1 MSDRIGIVGG
11 TFDTIHNGHLLLAR
25 FVSEKMNLNRVLFI
39 PAAAPPHKGHR
50 DDIAPSSCRWTMVE
64 LALAGIDDFTASRT
78 ELDRPGPSYTV
89 DTLRQLRRDYPDAEI
104 SLIIG
109 SDNTHDLSSWH
120 DPEGILGLCTIVA
133 GTRTIDTNGL
143 STDSIGARVRA
154 IDTPV
159 IDISSTQIRQRVR
172 AGLSVHSMV
181 PDKVANY
188 IHERRLYAR

>member
-1 MSDRIGIVGG
+1 
-11 TFDTIHNGHLLLAR
+11 
-25 FVSEKMNLNRVLFI
+25 MNLNRVLFI

-50 DDIAPSSCRWTMVE
+50 DDISPSSCRWTMVE

-104 SLIIG
+104 FLIVG

-143 STDSIGARVRA
+143 STDSIGGRVRA

-159 IDISSTQIRQRVR
+159 IDISSTQIRQRVQ

-181 PDKVANY
+181 PNKVANY